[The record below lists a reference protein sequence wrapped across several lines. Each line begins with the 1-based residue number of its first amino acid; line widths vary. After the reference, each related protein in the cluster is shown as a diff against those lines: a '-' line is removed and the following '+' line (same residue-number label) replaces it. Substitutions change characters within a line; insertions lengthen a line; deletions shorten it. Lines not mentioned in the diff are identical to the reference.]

1 MAEKAK
7 LSDRV
12 SVLDF
17 GAKGDG
23 VSLDTQ
29 AIQAT
34 IDTCARYSG
43 GTVFFPAGTYLTGTL
58 ILKSNITLHLAAQ
71 ARLLG
76 STDLKHYT
84 VEDPHL
90 EGDCLIYAIDAENIG
105 LAGEGTIDGQ
115 GWAFPCGAEG
125 FNIEDVTFAPS
136 GETFIRP
143 VLLHFVRV
151 RNLTITGLNLKSA
164 PSWLSK
170 YEASKDIKISGVRV
184 DNRANQNNDGFDFIA
199 CENVFISNCNM
210 TCGDDAIPIFK
221 SARNFVITNCVI
233 SSRWSAFRIGPDS
246 TGVIKDIAVS
256 NCVIYDT
263 YGSAIKI
270 QNVEGGVMENIS
282 YDNLVMDNVTGP
294 ISLRLAEWLGWR
306 FERKEALP
314 VGKLR
319 NISFSNIRA
328 HVADNSYPLKHEVP
342 SWAGEKHSCINI
354 TGLPGHNI
362 EGVTLSN
369 IHITFPG
376 GGTHEEAARRD
387 IPELRDHYP
396 EYHMFGVLP
405 TYGLYARHA
414 QELTLHNVRFD
425 LASPDLRPAVV
436 WDDVADLELSSFR
449 AQGHSDVESLSRLRQ
464 TRRAFIHGCRA
475 LTDIGT
481 FVRAE
486 GDDCHEVIL
495 ADNDLHRV
503 KSPIETAE
511 GADSRAFIVQ
521 S

>member
-1 MAEKAK
+1 
-7 LSDRV
+7 
-12 SVLDF
+12 
-17 GAKGDG
+17 
-23 VSLDTQ
+23 
-29 AIQAT
+29 
-34 IDTCARYSG
+34 
-43 GTVFFPAGTYLTGTL
+43 
-58 ILKSNITLHLAAQ
+58 
-71 ARLLG
+71 
-76 STDLKHYT
+76 
-84 VEDPHL
+84 
-90 EGDCLIYAIDAENIG
+90 
-105 LAGEGTIDGQ
+105 
-115 GWAFPCGAEG
+115 
-125 FNIEDVTFAPS
+125 
-136 GETFIRP
+136 
-143 VLLHFVRV
+143 
-151 RNLTITGLNLKSA
+151 
-164 PSWLSK
+164 
-170 YEASKDIKISGVRV
+170 
-184 DNRANQNNDGFDFIA
+184 
-199 CENVFISNCNM
+199 
-210 TCGDDAIPIFK
+210 
-221 SARNFVITNCVI
+221 
-233 SSRWSAFRIGPDS
+233 
-246 TGVIKDIAVS
+246 
-256 NCVIYDT
+256 
-263 YGSAIKI
+263 
-270 QNVEGGVMENIS
+270 MENIS

-328 HVADNSYPLKHEVP
+328 RVADNSYPLKHEVP
-342 SWAGEKHSCINI
+342 SWPGEKHSCINI
-354 TGLPGHNI
+354 TGLPGHNV

-376 GGTHEEAARRD
+376 GGTREEAAQRD

-405 TYGLYARHA
+405 AYGLYARHA

-425 LASPDLRPAVV
+425 LAGPDLRPAVV
-436 WDDVADLELSSFR
+436 CDDVADLELSSFR
-449 AQGHSDVESLSRLRQ
+449 AQGHPEVESLIRLRQ